1 MCPFSSLVFL
11 QPTTVD
17 KEPVFLQPTTV
28 DKEPYF
34 FGINLEKLSQKNSII
49 FILVFTITNI
59 IELITDVDFKY
70 SYFI

>member
-28 DKEPYF
+28 DKEPIILSIVF
-34 FGINLEKLSQKNSII
+34 EKNLYRFVLY
-49 FILVFTITNI
+49 L
-59 IELITDVDFKY
+59 
-70 SYFI
+70 

>member
-1 MCPFSSLVFL
+1 MCPFSSL
-11 QPTTVD
+11 
-17 KEPVFLQPTTV
+17 VFLQPTTV